1 MPNVRLAMILIR
13 DILRLKYESGLS
25 HRQIAAALHISVGS
39 VTNYLADCARAE
51 LVFPLA
57 DELTDELL
65 TARLAKNTAAE
76 VPPPVQFALPDFA
89 VVHEQLKLKGVT
101 RQLLW
106 EEYAAAH
113 PARHYRYTQFCFYYR
128 KWRQKLKVS
137 LRQSYTAGEKMFVD
151 YCGKTVGI
159 VDAATGEVR
168 EAQVFVAVLGASNY
182 TFAEATETQRLADW
196 IGSHTRAF
204 GFFGGVPELVIPD
217 NLKSAVKKACRYEPL
232 LNESYQRMLEH
243 YRTCALPARPYKPR
257 DKAKVE
263 TAVQVVTRW
272 ILARLRNQTF
282 FSLFD
287 LNLAIRTLLAE
298 LNAKPF
304 KKLTGCRASRFAELD
319 QPALKPLPA
328 AAYEYAEWRKVRVG
342 FDCHIEVDRRFY
354 SIPYALVKNQI
365 DVRLTAKTIECF
377 HQGKRIALH
386 LRSTRL
392 GSYATRGEHLPAH
405 HRAQMEWSA
414 ERLRRWAAQI
424 GTSTNE
430 LVRQMPERK
439 PHAEMA
445 YRGCLGLL
453 TLVKQYSA
461 ERLEAACRRALLIGS
476 PNRRSVASIL
486 REGLDR
492 LPLGETALPP
502 EISHLH
508 HENIRGADYYK

>member
-1 MPNVRLAMILIR
+1 M
-13 DILRLKYESGLS
+13 
-25 HRQIAAALHISVGS
+25 
-39 VTNYLADCARAE
+39 
-51 LVFPLA
+51 
-57 DELTDELL
+57 
-65 TARLAKNTAAE
+65 
-76 VPPPVQFALPDFA
+76 
-89 VVHEQLKLKGVT
+89 
-101 RQLLW
+101 
-106 EEYAAAH
+106 
-113 PARHYRYTQFCFYYR
+113 
-128 KWRQKLKVS
+128 
-137 LRQSYTAGEKMFVD
+137 
-151 YCGKTVGI
+151 
-159 VDAATGEVR
+159 
-168 EAQVFVAVLGASNY
+168 
-182 TFAEATETQRLADW
+182 
-196 IGSHTRAF
+196 
-204 GFFGGVPELVIPD
+204 
-217 NLKSAVKKACRYEPL
+217 
-232 LNESYQRMLEH
+232 
-243 YRTCALPARPYKPR
+243 
-257 DKAKVE
+257 
-263 TAVQVVTRW
+263 QVVTRW

-304 KKLTGCRASRFAELD
+304 KKLTGCRLSRFAELD

-377 HQGKRIALH
+377 HQGRRIALH

-424 GTSTNE
+424 GTSTDE
-430 LVRQMPERK
+430 PVRQMPERK